1 MLQYPHVNFIIK
13 NEFLKKY
20 NSNEFNCKRMSL
32 NFLVVDDHVMITD
45 CYKMAIGDLGMDAN
59 ITAVNTLEAAYNL
72 IET

>member
-1 MLQYPHVNFIIK
+1 
-13 NEFLKKY
+13 
-20 NSNEFNCKRMSL
+20 MSL

-59 ITAVNTLEAAYNL
+59 ITAVNTLKAAYNF